1 MNQVGV
7 SKVVSLL
14 SRNEE
19 LFRLRQGVVLRT
31 LNIQKREYYRILKTI
46 KSFDNKPFP
55 PQR

>member
-19 LFRLRQGVVLRT
+19 LSHLRQGVVLRT

-46 KSFDNKPFP
+46 RSFDNKPFP
-55 PQR
+55 QR